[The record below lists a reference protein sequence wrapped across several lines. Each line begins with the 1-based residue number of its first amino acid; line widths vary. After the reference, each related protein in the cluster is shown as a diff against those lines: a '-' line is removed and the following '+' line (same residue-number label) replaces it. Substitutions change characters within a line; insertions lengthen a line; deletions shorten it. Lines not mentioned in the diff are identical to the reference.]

1 MRKIEKKGKW
11 HVASGKWQV
20 ASSIS
25 CVTLTRSGKG
35 SEPTYVHEYTWF
47 RNRKNVDISFSNH
60 IYKKGHY

>member
-1 MRKIEKKGKW
+1 MRKIEKK
-11 HVASGKWQV
+11 ASGMWQV

-47 RNRKNVDISFSNH
+47 RNRKNADVSFSNH
-60 IYKKGHY
+60 I